1 MIQIPEHILL
11 LIEKQLKDQPSEAE
25 TEQLQQWRSANPAH
39 ETVFRQLEKIWQ
51 ESGIILQEPAYDA
64 ERAWDKVDLRLDQ
77 GKKKGA
83 IRLLTRLAVA
93 ACIAGILFI
102 GGWMLFHNETPAL
115 RLVQAAQINT
125 PVTLPDGSQV
135 VLRKGAT
142 LSFPEK
148 FTGNERA
155 VSLTGEAWFNV
166 QHDKA
171 HPFRIQTS
179 RAIFEDLGTSFTIS
193 TNDEQDELVVT
204 SGKVLFT
211 NKAATTEKQVV
222 YPNQT
227 SVLNAK
233 GFETKALNN
242 PNFLS
247 WKTGQLTF
255 DNTPIDLV
263 TIALRDHYKVFIQ
276 PDSGLMKLPVTPT
289 ITAKFNQQPVEAV
302 LEEIKLLANIS
313 YRKQNDTIILF
324 KQ

>member
-11 LIEKQLKDQPSEAE
+11 LIEKRLKDQPSKAE
-25 TEQLQQWRSANPAH
+25 TEQLQQWRSANPKH

-51 ESGIILQEPAYDA
+51 ESGIILQEPVYDA
-64 ERAWDKVDLRLDQ
+64 ESAWDKVDLRLSP
-77 GKKKGA
+77 GKKKGV
-83 IRLLTRLAVA
+83 IRIITRLAIA

-102 GGWMLFHNETPAL
+102 GGWMFFHNDTPAL

-125 PVTLPDGSQV
+125 PLILPDGSQV

-155 VSLTGEAWFNV
+155 VSLTGEAWFNI

-171 HPFRIQTS
+171 HPFRIKTF
-179 RAIFEDLGTSFTIS
+179 RAILEDLGTTFTIS
-193 TNDEQDELVVT
+193 TNEKQDELVVT

-211 NKAATTEKQVV
+211 NKAETTRQQII
-222 YPNQT
+222 YPNET

-233 GFETKALNN
+233 GFETKALKN

-255 DNTPIDLV
+255 DNTPVDEV
-263 TIALRDHYKVFIQ
+263 TAALANHFNISIK

-289 ITAKFNQQPVEAV
+289 ITAKFNQQPIEAV

-313 YRKQNDTIILF
+313 YRKQNDTIVLF